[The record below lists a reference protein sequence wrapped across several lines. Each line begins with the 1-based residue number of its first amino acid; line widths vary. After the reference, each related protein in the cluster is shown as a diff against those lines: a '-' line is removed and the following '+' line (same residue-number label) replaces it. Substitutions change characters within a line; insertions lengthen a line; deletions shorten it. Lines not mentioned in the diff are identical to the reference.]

1 MNQKEIAQALD
12 RAAARAHSVNA
23 TPASSKQCW
32 FIAGLMLKTGNEHD
46 IDDIIVDTSYVLTSR
61 RASGM
66 IEDYLAAAA

>member
-1 MNQKEIAQALD
+1 
-12 RAAARAHSVNA
+12 
-23 TPASSKQCW
+23 
-32 FIAGLMLKTGNEHD
+32 MLKTGNEHD